1 MTLTMTELFG
11 LLFAA
16 AALSS
21 TLTLIVIHVAF
32 KYRIGPQIELRIDVR
47 LMNGA
52 KLLEESFRQRLMEAL
67 TGKSDV
73 IRDRARDI
81 ARSGISLLSG
91 RRPLRDDYDDE
102 GDF

>member
-1 MTLTMTELFG
+1 MTVTVAELFG

-21 TLTLIVIHVAF
+21 LITLVVLHFAF
-32 KYRIGPQIELRIDVR
+32 KHRIGPQLEQRIDKR
-47 LMNGA
+47 LKDGA
-52 KLLEESFRQRLMEAL
+52 RLLEESFRQRLMEAL

-81 ARSGISLLSG
+81 ARTGISLLSG